1 MIIGLGLDS
10 SYLLYIENERYIQ
23 DMLSLGGYIDIHR
36 VNGKFI
42 FYSLIL

>member
-23 DMLSLGGYIDIHR
+23 DMLSLGGYIGILR
-36 VNGKFI
+36 VNGNFI
-42 FYSLIL
+42 FYSLII